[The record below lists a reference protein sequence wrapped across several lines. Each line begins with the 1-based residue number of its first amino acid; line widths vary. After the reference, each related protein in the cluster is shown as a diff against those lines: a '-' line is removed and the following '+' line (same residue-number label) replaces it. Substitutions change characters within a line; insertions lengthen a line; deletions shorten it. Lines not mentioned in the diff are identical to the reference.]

1 MELKEIIQK
10 IDELKSEVDS
20 FRPIPEDALNR
31 YMQKIKL
38 DWNYHSNSIE
48 GNSLTKSETKSLILH
63 GITAKGKPMRDHLEV
78 KGHNEALKKL
88 ENIVH
93 KDLKITES
101 LIKEFHKLILA
112 EPYSEDGV
120 EINPG
125 EYKKLPN
132 YLYSVTGERV
142 DFEPP
147 KEVPRLMNEL
157 INWLNNHL
165 TPPKRKKNKYDLH
178 PLLIACSF
186 HSQFIKIHPFGDGNG
201 RMARI
206 IMNLI
211 LMQAG
216 YVPTIIKLDDRDT
229 YYNQLEIS
237 SFENI
242 EPLAE
247 FIGNETI
254 NSLEL
259 LLKSIKGESIEDPDD
274 LDKEIEIIKRSLK
287 GVNKII
293 VKSPEIIKKT
303 INNVYLKY
311 LKYLNEEL
319 KRFDSLFTKTYW
331 SESDPDNML
340 SSLAGY
346 LEEKKL
352 DNIFKNIKNKA
363 NSANNSSYEINY
375 FLERFNN
382 EDKSFNIS
390 ILSSIKFNEKH
401 FNIEFSIGDPTE
413 NNKISRNIRKLF
425 DSDNNPESSIHLIDK
440 EIANINYNREVS
452 EDEIADWAKS
462 IAKHLIDYIKY
473 EAIELQ
479 KRRDNDIDKSDKIDI
494 ATI

>member
-10 IDELKSEVDS
+10 IDELKSEIDS

-78 KGHNEALKKL
+78 KGHNNALKKL
-88 ENIVH
+88 EDIVH

-125 EYKKLPN
+125 EYKKIPN

-165 TPPKRKKNKYDLH
+165 TPPKRKKNKYELH
-178 PLLIACSF
+178 PLLIACGF
-186 HSQFIKIHPFGDGNG
+186 HSQFIKIHPFVDGNG

-206 IMNLI
+206 MMNLI

-216 YVPTIIKLDDRDT
+216 YVPTIIKLDDRDL

-237 SFENI
+237 SIENI

-259 LLKSIKGESIEDPDD
+259 LLKSIKGESIEEPDD

-303 INNVYLKY
+303 INNVFIKY

-319 KRFDSLFTKTYW
+319 KRFDSLFAYTFW
-331 SESDPDNML
+331 SEKAPNNIL
-340 SSLAGY
+340 ANYAGY
-346 LEEKKL
+346 FEENDL
-352 DNIFKNIKNKA
+352 FLIFENIKKNV
-363 NSANNSSYEINY
+363 NIGERFSYEINY
-375 FLERFNN
+375 NLERFNN
-382 EDKSFNIS
+382 EDKSFDIS
-390 ILSSIKFNEKH
+390 IFNSIKFNEKH
-401 FNIEFSIGDPTE
+401 FKIEFSIGDPTE
-413 NNKISRNIRKLF
+413 NNKLSRNLRNIT
-425 DSDNNPESSIHLIDK
+425 DSENGPESSIHIIED
-440 EIANINYNREVS
+440 EVANINYNREVS
-452 EDEIADWAKS
+452 EDEIADWAKAV
-462 IAKHLIDYIKY
+462 AKHLIAYIKY

-479 KRRDNDIDKSDKIDI
+479 KRRDNDVDKSDEIDL
-494 ATI
+494 ATL